1 MSLPDVTVVTAGE
14 RRLADPVPTWAVVQ
28 GRPRFGADEELGV
41 VEGVRLAKPAVA
53 LDEIVSVRKVPG
65 PAFDVPLA

>member
-41 VEGVRLAKPAVA
+41 V
-53 LDEIVSVRKVPG
+53 
-65 PAFDVPLA
+65 PAFDVPSGSCPVVTSRRS